1 MVPLGALA
9 QVFGTV
15 DAVGGA
21 VSIIH
26 EDGIQSP
33 PVTTGIREVTSTGV
47 VTEDGGLLAMRP
59 NTRFKVLQFQ
69 ATQDHKAMI
78 DMSLVRGA
86 LRSITGWI
94 GKINPSGY

>member
-1 MVPLGALA
+1 MLVG
-9 QVFGTV
+9 QTV
-15 DAVGGA
+15 QT
-21 VSIIH
+21 
-26 EDGIQSP
+26 EQ
-33 PVTTGIREVTSTGV
+33 TGELNV
-47 VTEDGGLLAMRP
+47 VTEDGGLLAVRP

>member
-1 MVPLGALA
+1 
-9 QVFGTV
+9 
-15 DAVGGA
+15 
-21 VSIIH
+21 
-26 EDGIQSP
+26 
-33 PVTTGIREVTSTGV
+33 
-47 VTEDGGLLAMRP
+47 
-59 NTRFKVLQFQ
+59 LQFQ